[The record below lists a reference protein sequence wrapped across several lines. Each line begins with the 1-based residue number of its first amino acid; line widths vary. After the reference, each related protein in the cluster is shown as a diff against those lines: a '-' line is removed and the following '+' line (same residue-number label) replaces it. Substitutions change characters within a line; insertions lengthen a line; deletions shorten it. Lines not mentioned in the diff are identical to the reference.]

1 MYGRW
6 IHDSKIVSAQSTRKH
21 VGSQDEGFGLFE
33 CLVWLWIE
41 HNFVSWNLLL
51 TGTTG
56 RPKGVAISHN
66 ALIVQSLAKIA
77 VIGYSSCDVSKF
89 CSFTLIMS
97 YEE

>member
-1 MYGRW
+1 ME
-6 IHDSKIVSAQSTRKH
+6 H
-21 VGSQDEGFGLFE
+21 GSMTPRSCLHNQQEGMLVVKMKALVFLSVWFDCGLN
-33 CLVWLWIE
+33 IT
-41 HNFVSWNLLL
+41 FVSWNLLL

>member
-1 MYGRW
+1 MDPW
-6 IHDSKIVSAQSTRKH
+6 LQDCVCTINKKAF
-21 VGSQDEGFGLFE
+21 GSQDEGFGIFE

-41 HNFVSWNLLL
+41 HNFVIWNLLL

-56 RPKGVAISHN
+56 RPKGVAISHS